1 MVVSGDGAVE
11 DANRGSV
18 WGFWQQQPRLKR
30 QLLPA
35 PAPAPAPADGSRAE
49 KLGMP
54 ESGSLRE
61 SPMHVSAR
69 QVSVNAGGCSK
80 KE

>member
-1 MVVSGDGAVE
+1 MVVSGDGAVK
-11 DANRGSV
+11 DANWGSV

-35 PAPAPAPADGSRAE
+35 PAPAPADGSRAE

-54 ESGSLRE
+54 ESCSLGE

-69 QVSVNAGGCSK
+69 QVSVNAGGWSK